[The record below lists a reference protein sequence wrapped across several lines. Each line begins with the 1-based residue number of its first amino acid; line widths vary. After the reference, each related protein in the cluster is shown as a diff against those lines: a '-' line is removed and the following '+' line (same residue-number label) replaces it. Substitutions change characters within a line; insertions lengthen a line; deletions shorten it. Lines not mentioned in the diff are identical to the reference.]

1 MNTHMPDDL
10 SHESPKMQR
19 GTRRIVLPVAI
30 FCFVIGFV
38 ALVIGGV
45 IGYRGHE
52 QGAQSAQSIPPA
64 ASPAAPTTT
73 GQGSATGSA
82 ADESRKDISTGAR

>member
-1 MNTHMPDDL
+1 MDIHTPD
-10 SHESPKMQR
+10 PKMRR

-30 FCFVIGFV
+30 LCFVVGFV
-38 ALVIGGV
+38 ALIIGGV

-52 QGAQSAQSIPPA
+52 QGTQSAQSIPPA

-82 ADESRKDISTGAR
+82 ADESRKDIGTGAR